1 MRALLD
7 ANVLVSALLSKR
19 GAPAQ
24 LVERWLA
31 GEFELIVC
39 EQLLGEIASTF
50 ASPKLSSRIEADAAA
65 GFVQLLGELGDLVSD
80 PVEPPPLRSPDPGD
94 DYLLA
99 LAAREQV
106 VLVSGD
112 GHLLGLAGSAPI
124 FAPRAFLGTLEP
136 ETSR

>member
-24 LVERWLA
+24 LVERWLD

-39 EQLLGEIASTF
+39 EQLLSEIASTF
-50 ASPKLSSRIEADAAA
+50 ASPKLSSRVEADAAA
-65 GFVQLLGELGDLVSD
+65 GFVRLLRDFADLVSD
-80 PVEPPPLRSPDPGD
+80 PVDPPPLKSTDPGD

-99 LAAREQV
+99 LAAREQAL
-106 VLVSGD
+106 LVTGD

-124 FAPRAFLGTLEP
+124 FAPRAFLGTLEV